1 MIWSWKM
8 NLIQVKGNTYCIEV
22 GMSYIPFYKLNEKDI
37 IMLDTGAPD
46 ERDTI
51 ESILDKND
59 FNVKGILNSH
69 GHPDHIGNNQ
79 YFKAKYN
86 CVIAMP
92 MYEAN
97 ICSSPMNLKAYYS
110 NNTLT
115 EIIEQYGF
123 MIFET
128 DEYITDKQE
137 EINFCGV
144 DFKLMHTPGHSPS
157 HICITTP
164 DDVGYVA
171 DAIISYEKIESSKIP
186 FGFVLSEDLKSKDK
200 LLSLE
205 CSKYIVAHKGVYD
218 DITNL
223 IADNIQFFISRAEK
237 TYEVIE
243 GKMTMGEITK
253 AALRNFRVIADNI
266 YKYELLYRML
276 RAYVDYLYE
285 TGRISLVMDKGLRK
299 YERNEDNRIVV

>member
-1 MIWSWKM
+1 
-8 NLIQVKGNTYCIEV
+8 
-22 GMSYIPFYKLNEKDI
+22 
-37 IMLDTGAPD
+37 
-46 ERDTI
+46 
-51 ESILDKND
+51 
-59 FNVKGILNSH
+59 
-69 GHPDHIGNNQ
+69 
-79 YFKAKYN
+79 
-86 CVIAMP
+86 
-92 MYEAN
+92 
-97 ICSSPMNLKAYYS
+97 
-110 NNTLT
+110 
-115 EIIEQYGF
+115 
-123 MIFET
+123 
-128 DEYITDKQE
+128 
-137 EINFCGV
+137 
-144 DFKLMHTPGHSPS
+144 
-157 HICITTP
+157 
-164 DDVGYVA
+164 VGYVA

-253 AALRNFRVIADNI
+253 AALRSFRIIADNI

-285 TGRISLVMDKGLRK
+285 TGRIKLVMDKGMLK